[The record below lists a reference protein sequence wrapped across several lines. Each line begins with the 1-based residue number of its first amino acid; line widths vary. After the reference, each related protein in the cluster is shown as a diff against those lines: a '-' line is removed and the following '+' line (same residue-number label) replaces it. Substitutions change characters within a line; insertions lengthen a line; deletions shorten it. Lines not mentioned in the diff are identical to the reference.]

1 MSTSSYTKSST
12 PPVCVGPAI
21 TELTVTP
28 VPAASLA
35 KPRDTA
41 SSAVFDMPYWIISAG
56 ITIAESLAM
65 FSTRP
70 HPLPVM
76 PGR

>member
-1 MSTSSYTKSST
+1 M
-12 PPVCVGPAI
+12 

-41 SSAVFDMPYWIISAG
+41 SSAVFDTP
-56 ITIAESLAM
+56 
-65 FSTRP
+65 
-70 HPLPVM
+70 
-76 PGR
+76 